1 MKFVTIRDLR
11 SKSRQI
17 QNDLPKYKEMILT
30 SNGKPIAIMTMISE
44 DSLEESLAAIRR
56 ARAVRAVTA
65 LQRQSIK
72 SGKYMMPAGEIE
84 DEIRRVR
91 KARRAKR

>member
-11 SKSRQI
+11 SKSHQI

-56 ARAVRAVTA
+56 ARAVRAVTG
-65 LQRQSIK
+65 LQLQSAK
-72 SGKYMMPAGEIE
+72 SGKYMMPANEIE
-84 DEIRRVR
+84 NEIREVR
-91 KARRAKR
+91 EARKTKI

>member
-30 SNGKPIAIMTMISE
+30 SNGKPIAIMSVITEESLE
-44 DSLEESLAAIRR
+44 DSLSAIRR
-56 ARAVRAVTA
+56 ARAISAVTG
-65 LQRQSIK
+65 LQLQSAK
-72 SGKYMMPAGEIE
+72 SGRYMMPANEIE
-84 DEIRRVR
+84 TEIGEVRR
-91 KARRAKR
+91 RRAKR